1 MGIWQGLGVSQC
13 LSDLSLWNQLRI
25 TPKKNTDKGERRSK
39 LIRLHFPSLPRLNRN
54 VRMSKKGIV
63 FFRIHRFVFK
73 VSCSFVRLGLLPLLQ
88 NKRAV
93 DLHTVNT
100 VYLVIPVGNS
110 CTVVSNINRAVLLEI
125 APCEHVTFIYT
136 TEKYCP
142 LQKKLT
148 NTNITKYSKIDAQYG
163 GEDKSEGM

>member
-1 MGIWQGLGVSQC
+1 
-13 LSDLSLWNQLRI
+13 
-25 TPKKNTDKGERRSK
+25 
-39 LIRLHFPSLPRLNRN
+39 
-54 VRMSKKGIV
+54 
-63 FFRIHRFVFK
+63 
-73 VSCSFVRLGLLPLLQ
+73 
-88 NKRAV
+88 
-93 DLHTVNT
+93 
-100 VYLVIPVGNS
+100 
-110 CTVVSNINRAVLLEI
+110 LEI